1 MTGIAIEGPVQRA
14 IASGGAM
21 LDVVSSVDPWSF
33 ASAMAD
39 VDLGHARRLALE
51 VHAPVLPAG
60 EPAPVLA
67 SLARQL
73 DEIARHRVEAR
84 ARSEELAGA
93 WASGV
98 DTPALAVSMHR
109 QARAMA
115 SYNLGVMW
123 GAKLIGATTAA
134 LRQLVTAT

>member
-1 MTGIAIEGPVQRA
+1 MTGIAIEGPAQRA

-21 LDVVSSVDPWSF
+21 RDVASSVDPWSF
-33 ASAMAD
+33 AAAMAD
-39 VDLGHARRLALE
+39 LDFGRARPVALG
-51 VHAPVLPAG
+51 VHAPVPPAG
-60 EPAPVLA
+60 EPVSALA

-73 DEIARHRVEAR
+73 DEIGRHRVEAR
-84 ARSEELAGA
+84 ARTEELAGA

-123 GAKLIGATTAA
+123 GAKLIGVTTAA
-134 LRQLVTAT
+134 LRQLVTAA